1 MFLAAIAFMELA
13 CFVEPHRLAAFAR
26 ADGYGDPV
34 TLNAWHPSCRDHC
47 PRHQRDHDQHQHQS
61 SAVGKES
68 ADNRHGLPLVPATG
82 LGQEIHMTK
91 ALNGIKVLDL
101 SRVLAGPWCTQ
112 MLGDLG
118 AEVIKIE
125 QPGKGDD
132 TRGWGPPWHGEG
144 DDRLS
149 AYFLSANRGKQSVN
163 IDMAQ
168 LEGQEMIRAL
178 AVQADV
184 LVENFK
190 LGGLAK
196 YGLDY
201 ESLKSINP
209 RLIYCS
215 ITGFGQTGPRAAQPG
230 YDFMIQGLAG
240 MMSVTGDPSN
250 EPQKSGVAY
259 ADVMTGLHSVIAI
272 LAAITQR
279 FDTGRGQHIDM
290 ALFDVGVSTLAN
302 QALNYLVSGKAPGL
316 VGNAHLNVVPY
327 QLFATLDGHIIL
339 AVGNDGQFA
348 RFAALVD
355 YPEWAEDVRFKTN
368 AGRIENR
375 TALIPQ
381 IAGLMATRTSA
392 DWAIALEAAGIPFGP
407 VNSIDEALADPQAI
421 ARGLQTQAGHR
432 PAIASPLRLS
442 DSPPTPS
449 TAPPLLGEHTD
460 QILSSKLGLSPEHL
474 AALRASGII

>member
-1 MFLAAIAFMELA
+1 
-13 CFVEPHRLAAFAR
+13 
-26 ADGYGDPV
+26 
-34 TLNAWHPSCRDHC
+34 
-47 PRHQRDHDQHQHQS
+47 
-61 SAVGKES
+61 
-68 ADNRHGLPLVPATG
+68 
-82 LGQEIHMTK
+82 MTK
-91 ALNGIKVLDL
+91 ALDGIKVLDL

-118 AEVIKIE
+118 AEIIKIE

-132 TRGWGPPWHGEG
+132 TRGWGPPWHDGDMGEG
-144 DDRLS
+144 VDQLS
-149 AYFLSANRGKQSVN
+149 AYFLSANRGKQSVT

-168 LEGQEMIRAL
+168 PEGQALIRQL
-178 AVQADV
+178 AEQSDV

-190 LGGLAK
+190 VGGLAK
-196 YGLDY
+196 YGLNY
-201 ESLKSINP
+201 ESLKAINP

-215 ITGFGQTGPRAAQPG
+215 ITGFGQTGPRASQPG

-259 ADVMTGLHSVIAI
+259 ADVMTGLHAVIAI

-279 FDTGRGQHIDM
+279 FETGRGQQIDM

-348 RFAALVD
+348 RFAVLVD
-355 YPEWAEDVRFKTN
+355 HAEWADDPRFKTN
-368 AGRIENR
+368 AGRIGHR
-375 TALIPQ
+375 IDLIPQ
-381 IAGLMATRTSA
+381 IAAIMAARTSA
-392 DWAIALEAAGIPFGP
+392 HWAVALEGAGIPFGP
-407 VNSIDEALADPQAI
+407 VNNIDQALADPQAV
-421 ARGLQTQAGHR
+421 ARGLQTEAGNR

-442 DSPPTPS
+442 DSLVTPA
-449 TAPPLLGEHTD
+449 TAPPLLGAHTD
-460 QILSSKLGLSPEHL
+460 GVLAAKLNLSPERL
-474 AALRASGII
+474 AELRELKII